1 MIKKFFFALIV
12 GLLVMS
18 SQIVAHAD
26 MDVSSVNWDSVQRFS
41 NRADLAS
48 YIEEGRRKGQTE
60 FYFVLTNVV
69 INNKEEYDRFFREEF
84 VGGYVS
90 APRIDR
96 GVVYGTG
103 RLAYRI
109 YREYPGM
116 LVANAYDEYI
126 RTKENYKWL
135 ELNAE
140 EKQLYNIAV
149 GIVAEANKRNSEVEK
164 ARYIHDEICRR
175 VHYKNENERNTTAL
189 GLIDGY
195 VQCRGYADAFYM
207 LGRMCG
213 LNVRKI
219 NGTRDRSAH
228 MWNWITF
235 KDGKS
240 YFVDVGYRYFLKTKA
255 QMEKNYWC
263 KWDVVPNLQ

>member
-1 MIKKFFFALIV
+1 MLKRCLLTVIV
-12 GLLVMS
+12 ALLVMS

-26 MDVSSVNWDSVQRFS
+26 MDVSSVNWDSVPRFS
-41 NRADLAS
+41 NRSDLAS
-48 YIEEGRRKGQTE
+48 YIEDGRRKGQTE

-69 INNKEEYDRFFREEF
+69 ISNKEEYDRFFREEF

-116 LVANAYDEYI
+116 LVANAYISKDKYQA
-126 RTKENYKWL
+126 WL
-135 ELNAE
+135 KLTAE
-140 EKQLYNIAV
+140 EQKLYNVAV
-149 GIVAEANKRNSEVEK
+149 GIVDEANKRSSEVEK

-175 VHYKNENERNTTAL
+175 AHYKNENERNTTAL

-195 VQCRGYADAFYM
+195 VQCRGYTDAFYM

-219 NGTRDRSAH
+219 NGTRDGSAH

-240 YFVDVGYRYFLKTKA
+240 YFVDVGYRYFVKTRA

>member
-1 MIKKFFFALIV
+1 MDIFELKKLDNRFVFFIM
-12 GLLVMS
+12 LVIFLVSRNSPTLRKEVDAVLKRFFSAVILAAFMFS
-18 SQIVAHAD
+18 AQIVAHAD
-26 MDVSSVNWDSVQRFS
+26 MDVSSVNWDSVPHFS
-41 NRADLAS
+41 NRSDLAS
-48 YIEEGRRKGQTE
+48 YIEDE

-103 RLAYRI
+103 RLAYKI

-116 LVANAYDEYI
+116 LVANAYLSRNKEQAWKDL
-126 RTKENYKWL
+126 TKE
-135 ELNAE
+135 ERD
-140 EKQLYNIAV
+140 LYSIAV
-149 GIVAEANKRNSEVEK
+149 GIVDEANKRNSEVEK

-207 LGRMCG
+207 LGRMCD

-219 NGTRDRSAH
+219 NGTRNR
-228 MWNWITF
+228 WRKIT
-235 KDGKS
+235 GAN
-240 YFVDVGYRYFLKTKA
+240 G
-255 QMEKNYWC
+255 M
-263 KWDVVPNLQ
+263 